1 MWEEND
7 NQSMTEQ
14 TKNVTI
20 YGVCD
25 TFGRE
30 RVAGLIRPGPQRHL
44 SSDTFATRPRA
55 ATRWHIFLVTHSSC
69 GNIGMAPLARHN
81 WHNWFGTHHVHS
93 SSDCVAIYRSRLRS
107 SLTKNKNEMDGFSGI
122 DS

>member
-7 NQSMTEQ
+7 NQSMTKR

-69 GNIGMAPLARHN
+69 GNIGLAHTMFI
-81 WHNWFGTHHVHS
+81 HLVIVLPF
-93 SSDCVAIYRSRLRS
+93 
-107 SLTKNKNEMDGFSGI
+107 I
-122 DS
+122 DPDRVLH